1 MPVLGQNSFFR
12 SSSTAGPLPAS
23 MNGNVRRLNGNFG
36 GSMPSF
42 VDGQNFDVD
51 MRKAY
56 MQEDSPSY
64 FVEHLATFG
73 VGPQFGLQWPSDG
86 IRKLKQMER
95 SSAIW
100 AQRMILRLRHTAVVV
115 EDENGDVVEQFPLNL
130 VSEPTAHVSSDPR
143 DLYNNLLVF
152 IVNGSKGKKTAT
164 PTEMHIFQCV
174 QVSASE
180 VADDIKQFLRGRF
193 KAVPTGRRIS
203 GFAMPSGGV
212 EAGSPEMVA
221 TDGPSLLHGRSMF
234 SRSDQRYF
242 SQDRPRVSTVPVMME
257 NGRSPSNFNYR
268 EVDQKS
274 TFSDSSV
281 VEFFE
286 RDVNI
291 LNRCFDDIERFV
303 ARIQSAAI
311 AQRELE
317 ALQQQR
323 RAMKPS
329 SSRSSQSRMPG
340 EGLLLMRAQLPP
352 EFEFFDILQKFK
364 LCFNLL
370 AKLKN
375 HIHEPNAP
383 ELLHFLFTPLAIILD
398 ACQWGFGR
406 NIAPQVVSPLVSP
419 AAKALLLNCLTS
431 KESEIWASLG
441 DAWRTTADEWT
452 GPLPGHYS
460 PTFAHNYGPYSTT
473 GTTVPDHGGQAGRS
487 NRNLLIDTQLAGD
500 FGRVSLERE
509 RLDLEKEK
517 LQEEGRRIQ
526 FEKRILEEERRRLLE
541 EKRQF
546 YEEQEQ
552 RSVVSER
559 LPRPP
564 PAAANGLY
572 SSTMSR
578 SRPDLYRETTL
589 REQESRRHFSPSN
602 VTDDASFFFEQARAR
617 GSQIAQV
624 VYERHG
630 MNEKE
635 LTVRKGEFLEVL
647 NNKKNWWE
655 CRNAHRQVGFVP
667 HTILS
672 VVDSGIHHNS
682 TPHQQSKSFDEPLF
696 VRPPPPSTSTFGP
709 AMGNSATAFGSY
721 EDDSSAR
728 RSSPVTRTATPANNS
743 GDTPEV
749 IRQRRGK
756 LDEPKNKEVMMFSST
771 CLVNSKRP
779 YVACAPPVPPPAP
792 PPPPPPLPRT
802 SGGVEAVSSST
813 GEKKASTSNGTI
825 PHGLSKENGTSIR
838 NGKVPSNVTVD
849 SRRMLNEELLMTLN
863 KSNLKG
869 SFDFKAKPWPNSS
882 LVTVQEMSS
891 ISTKQD
897 VAEWLQAKCF
907 SGRAINLLREH
918 DGEKLLSMN
927 KIQLEELIGRE
938 EGARLYSQLQLQK
951 TTAKYLMK
959 SDDSQLSSILATRRN
974 LNEEK
979 MDDDKSLESQI
990 YVVHVMQ
997 LVPNKTYKLMKI
1009 EADAVFSYDGEWFS
1023 ILMMN
1028 GRDVLSRYT
1037 MIKVCVEKSLKS
1049 FAMPKSIFSYNW
1061 YTLAVLV
1068 LLVAVIAYQTL
1079 HLLNN
1084 NNRSWLSDY
1093 LLHCFK
1099 SNQKNVSKY
1108 LSREVAFYLSSF
1120 DMPSPVEDTSVSQSS
1135 LVPAKGTESEALAVL
1150 QAAELFLKSGKVD
1163 KARKLFEH
1171 AVFLQPQHPD
1181 ILTGYGLFT
1190 EKIGGDVVKANFM
1203 FSRALIYSPDHS
1215 LAKWHKGRT
1224 QPIVQEIDA
1233 EMMRI
1238 LDQKRNKFL
1247 RIPRG
1252 SSGLRRAMR
1261 EAYFSHIYHTVA
1273 MEGNTMN
1280 FVQTKSLLE
1289 TRMAIGG
1296 KSILEHNE
1304 ILGMDAA
1311 LRFVNQSLIH
1321 RIGSLSVEDILDI
1334 HRRVLGFVDP
1344 VESGRF
1350 RTHQVYIG
1358 SFEPSLPENIE
1369 KEVDE
1374 LLEWLNSDTAMSIHP
1389 VELAALLHYKFVVI
1403 HPFVDG
1409 NGRTSRLLMN
1419 LILMQAGFPPVII
1432 RVEDR
1437 LQYYESLKLANEGDL
1452 RPFVRF
1458 IAECT
1463 RRTLDEYLANS
1474 MCSVDEASNPLEPI
1488 VDNGRTIILPKVL
1501 AHFLDIPLNETFI
1514 AVFIATQV
1522 CLTMNSMGGDTRV
1535 REIQEIRRAYPD
1547 KIPIVIER
1555 FEGEKY
1561 LPVLDRCKFLVPD
1574 HVTMTELMQIVRRR
1588 LELHPEQALFLLV
1601 NEKSLVSH
1609 STTLAELYEA
1619 EKDTDG
1625 FLYIVYTSQ
1634 PGFG

>member
-1 MPVLGQNSFFR
+1 LACDLLGIASMPVLGQNSFFR

-174 QVSASE
+174 QVSVCSFCRVVTNHAKQTQQRKKLAHQCSAFPRCLLVRSRMISNNFYADAS
-180 VADDIKQFLRGRF
+180 KQYQRMLLIYGLYCCLYEFFFF
-193 KAVPTGRRIS
+193 KHRGRRIS

-234 SRSDQRYF
+234 TRSDQRYF

-340 EGLLLMRAQLPP
+340 EGILLMRAQLPP

-441 DAWRTTADEWT
+441 DAWRTTAEEWT

-460 PTFAHNYGPYSTT
+460 PTFAHNYGPYSTTTTT

-709 AMGNSATAFGSY
+709 AMGNSATAFGSH

-756 LDEPKNKEVMMFSST
+756 LDEHKNKEVMMFSST

-838 NGKVPSNVTVD
+838 NGKLPSNVTVD

-891 ISTKQD
+891 ISSKQD

-907 SGRAINLLREH
+907 SGR
-918 DGEKLLSMN
+918 
-927 KIQLEELIGRE
+927 
-938 EGARLYSQLQLQK
+938 
-951 TTAKYLMK
+951 
-959 SDDSQLSSILATRRN
+959 
-974 LNEEK
+974 
-979 MDDDKSLESQI
+979 
-990 YVVHVMQ
+990 
-997 LVPNKTYKLMKI
+997 
-1009 EADAVFSYDGEWFS
+1009 
-1023 ILMMN
+1023 
-1028 GRDVLSRYT
+1028 
-1037 MIKVCVEKSLKS
+1037 
-1049 FAMPKSIFSYNW
+1049 
-1061 YTLAVLV
+1061 
-1068 LLVAVIAYQTL
+1068 
-1079 HLLNN
+1079 
-1084 NNRSWLSDY
+1084 
-1093 LLHCFK
+1093 
-1099 SNQKNVSKY
+1099 
-1108 LSREVAFYLSSF
+1108 
-1120 DMPSPVEDTSVSQSS
+1120 
-1135 LVPAKGTESEALAVL
+1135 
-1150 QAAELFLKSGKVD
+1150 
-1163 KARKLFEH
+1163 
-1171 AVFLQPQHPD
+1171 
-1181 ILTGYGLFT
+1181 
-1190 EKIGGDVVKANFM
+1190 
-1203 FSRALIYSPDHS
+1203 
-1215 LAKWHKGRT
+1215 
-1224 QPIVQEIDA
+1224 
-1233 EMMRI
+1233 
-1238 LDQKRNKFL
+1238 
-1247 RIPRG
+1247 
-1252 SSGLRRAMR
+1252 
-1261 EAYFSHIYHTVA
+1261 
-1273 MEGNTMN
+1273 
-1280 FVQTKSLLE
+1280 
-1289 TRMAIGG
+1289 
-1296 KSILEHNE
+1296 
-1304 ILGMDAA
+1304 
-1311 LRFVNQSLIH
+1311 
-1321 RIGSLSVEDILDI
+1321 
-1334 HRRVLGFVDP
+1334 
-1344 VESGRF
+1344 
-1350 RTHQVYIG
+1350 
-1358 SFEPSLPENIE
+1358 
-1369 KEVDE
+1369 
-1374 LLEWLNSDTAMSIHP
+1374 
-1389 VELAALLHYKFVVI
+1389 
-1403 HPFVDG
+1403 
-1409 NGRTSRLLMN
+1409 
-1419 LILMQAGFPPVII
+1419 
-1432 RVEDR
+1432 
-1437 LQYYESLKLANEGDL
+1437 
-1452 RPFVRF
+1452 
-1458 IAECT
+1458 
-1463 RRTLDEYLANS
+1463 
-1474 MCSVDEASNPLEPI
+1474 
-1488 VDNGRTIILPKVL
+1488 
-1501 AHFLDIPLNETFI
+1501 
-1514 AVFIATQV
+1514 
-1522 CLTMNSMGGDTRV
+1522 
-1535 REIQEIRRAYPD
+1535 
-1547 KIPIVIER
+1547 
-1555 FEGEKY
+1555 
-1561 LPVLDRCKFLVPD
+1561 
-1574 HVTMTELMQIVRRR
+1574 
-1588 LELHPEQALFLLV
+1588 
-1601 NEKSLVSH
+1601 
-1609 STTLAELYEA
+1609 
-1619 EKDTDG
+1619 
-1625 FLYIVYTSQ
+1625 
-1634 PGFG
+1634 

>member
-221 TDGPSLLHGRSMF
+221 TDGTSLLHGRSMF

-340 EGLLLMRAQLPP
+340 EGILLMRAQLPP
-352 EFEFFDILQKFK
+352 ELEFFDILQKFK

-406 NIAPQVVSPLVSP
+406 NIAPQVVSPLISR

-441 DAWRTTADEWT
+441 DAWRTTAEEWT

-460 PTFAHNYGPYSTT
+460 PTFAHSYGPYSTTATT

-517 LQEEGRRIQ
+517 LQEEERRIQ

-728 RSSPVTRTATPANNS
+728 RSSPVTRTATPANNN

-749 IRQRRGK
+749 IRQRR
-756 LDEPKNKEVMMFSST
+756 DEPKNKEVMMFSST

-802 SGGVEAVSSST
+802 SGGVDAVSST

-825 PHGLSKENGTSIR
+825 PHG
-838 NGKVPSNVTVD
+838 
-849 SRRMLNEELLMTLN
+849 MLNEELLMTLN

-907 SGRAINLLREH
+907 SG
-918 DGEKLLSMN
+918 
-927 KIQLEELIGRE
+927 
-938 EGARLYSQLQLQK
+938 
-951 TTAKYLMK
+951 
-959 SDDSQLSSILATRRN
+959 
-974 LNEEK
+974 
-979 MDDDKSLESQI
+979 
-990 YVVHVMQ
+990 
-997 LVPNKTYKLMKI
+997 
-1009 EADAVFSYDGEWFS
+1009 
-1023 ILMMN
+1023 
-1028 GRDVLSRYT
+1028 
-1037 MIKVCVEKSLKS
+1037 
-1049 FAMPKSIFSYNW
+1049 SYNW

-1203 FSRALIYSPDHS
+1203 
-1215 LAKWHKGRT
+1215 HKGRT

-1501 AHFLDIPLNETFI
+1501 AHFLNIPFNETFI
-1514 AVFIATQV
+1514 AVFIGTQV
-1522 CLTMNSMGGDTRV
+1522 YLTMNSMGGGLTFRQRRPYNTRV

>member
-1 MPVLGQNSFFR
+1 MCR
-12 SSSTAGPLPAS
+12 
-23 MNGNVRRLNGNFG
+23 
-36 GSMPSF
+36 
-42 VDGQNFDVD
+42 
-51 MRKAY
+51 
-56 MQEDSPSY
+56 
-64 FVEHLATFG
+64 
-73 VGPQFGLQWPSDG
+73 
-86 IRKLKQMER
+86 
-95 SSAIW
+95 
-100 AQRMILRLRHTAVVV
+100 
-115 EDENGDVVEQFPLNL
+115 
-130 VSEPTAHVSSDPR
+130 
-143 DLYNNLLVF
+143 
-152 IVNGSKGKKTAT
+152 
-164 PTEMHIFQCV
+164 
-174 QVSASE
+174 
-180 VADDIKQFLRGRF
+180 
-193 KAVPTGRRIS
+193 
-203 GFAMPSGGV
+203 
-212 EAGSPEMVA
+212 
-221 TDGPSLLHGRSMF
+221 
-234 SRSDQRYF
+234 
-242 SQDRPRVSTVPVMME
+242 
-257 NGRSPSNFNYR
+257 
-268 EVDQKS
+268 
-274 TFSDSSV
+274 
-281 VEFFE
+281 
-286 RDVNI
+286 
-291 LNRCFDDIERFV
+291 
-303 ARIQSAAI
+303 
-311 AQRELE
+311 
-317 ALQQQR
+317 
-323 RAMKPS
+323 
-329 SSRSSQSRMPG
+329 
-340 EGLLLMRAQLPP
+340 
-352 EFEFFDILQKFK
+352 
-364 LCFNLL
+364 
-370 AKLKN
+370 
-375 HIHEPNAP
+375 
-383 ELLHFLFTPLAIILD
+383 
-398 ACQWGFGR
+398 
-406 NIAPQVVSPLVSP
+406 
-419 AAKALLLNCLTS
+419 
-431 KESEIWASLG
+431 
-441 DAWRTTADEWT
+441 
-452 GPLPGHYS
+452 
-460 PTFAHNYGPYSTT
+460 
-473 GTTVPDHGGQAGRS
+473 
-487 NRNLLIDTQLAGD
+487 
-500 FGRVSLERE
+500 
-509 RLDLEKEK
+509 
-517 LQEEGRRIQ
+517 
-526 FEKRILEEERRRLLE
+526 
-541 EKRQF
+541 
-546 YEEQEQ
+546 
-552 RSVVSER
+552 
-559 LPRPP
+559 
-564 PAAANGLY
+564 
-572 SSTMSR
+572 
-578 SRPDLYRETTL
+578 TTL

-825 PHGLSKENGTSIR
+825 PHG
-838 NGKVPSNVTVD
+838 
-849 SRRMLNEELLMTLN
+849 MLNEELLMTLN

-907 SGRAINLLREH
+907 SG
-918 DGEKLLSMN
+918 
-927 KIQLEELIGRE
+927 
-938 EGARLYSQLQLQK
+938 
-951 TTAKYLMK
+951 
-959 SDDSQLSSILATRRN
+959 
-974 LNEEK
+974 
-979 MDDDKSLESQI
+979 
-990 YVVHVMQ
+990 
-997 LVPNKTYKLMKI
+997 
-1009 EADAVFSYDGEWFS
+1009 
-1023 ILMMN
+1023 
-1028 GRDVLSRYT
+1028 
-1037 MIKVCVEKSLKS
+1037 
-1049 FAMPKSIFSYNW
+1049 SYNW
-1061 YTLAVLV
+1061 YTLVVLV

-1135 LVPAKGTESEALAVL
+1135 LVPAKGKKYTFLLLHVRLLCQYAEQVGISGTESEALAVL

-1358 SFEPSLPENIE
+1358 SFEPSLPEN
-1369 KEVDE
+1369 
-1374 LLEWLNSDTAMSIHP
+1374 STFA
-1389 VELAALLHYKFVVI
+1389 VE
-1403 HPFVDG
+1403 
-1409 NGRTSRLLMN
+1409 
-1419 LILMQAGFPPVII
+1419 IL
-1432 RVEDR
+1432 
-1437 LQYYESLKLANEGDL
+1437 
-1452 RPFVRF
+1452 
-1458 IAECT
+1458 
-1463 RRTLDEYLANS
+1463 
-1474 MCSVDEASNPLEPI
+1474 
-1488 VDNGRTIILPKVL
+1488 
-1501 AHFLDIPLNETFI
+1501 TFI
-1514 AVFIATQV
+1514 
-1522 CLTMNSMGGDTRV
+1522 
-1535 REIQEIRRAYPD
+1535 
-1547 KIPIVIER
+1547 
-1555 FEGEKY
+1555 
-1561 LPVLDRCKFLVPD
+1561 
-1574 HVTMTELMQIVRRR
+1574 
-1588 LELHPEQALFLLV
+1588 
-1601 NEKSLVSH
+1601 
-1609 STTLAELYEA
+1609 
-1619 EKDTDG
+1619 
-1625 FLYIVYTSQ
+1625 
-1634 PGFG
+1634 

>member
-221 TDGPSLLHGRSMF
+221 TDGTSLLHGRSMF

-340 EGLLLMRAQLPP
+340 EGILLMRAQLPP
-352 EFEFFDILQKFK
+352 ELEFFDILQKFK

-406 NIAPQVVSPLVSP
+406 NIAPQVVSPLISR

-441 DAWRTTADEWT
+441 DAWRTTAEEWT

-460 PTFAHNYGPYSTT
+460 PTFAHSYGPYSTTATT

-517 LQEEGRRIQ
+517 LQEEERRIQ

-655 CRNAHRQVGFVP
+655 CRNAHRQ
-667 HTILS
+667 
-672 VVDSGIHHNS
+672 
-682 TPHQQSKSFDEPLF
+682 
-696 VRPPPPSTSTFGP
+696 
-709 AMGNSATAFGSY
+709 
-721 EDDSSAR
+721 DDSSAR
-728 RSSPVTRTATPANNS
+728 RSSPVTRTATPANNN

-749 IRQRRGK
+749 IRQRR
-756 LDEPKNKEVMMFSST
+756 DEPKNKEVMMFSST

-802 SGGVEAVSSST
+802 SGGVDAVSST

-838 NGKVPSNVTVD
+838 NGKLPSNVTVD

-990 YVVHVMQ
+990 YVVHIMQ

-1009 EADAVFSYDGEWFS
+1009 KADAVFSYD
-1023 ILMMN
+1023 
-1028 GRDVLSRYT
+1028 
-1037 MIKVCVEKSLKS
+1037 VCVEKSLKS

-1203 FSRALIYSPDHS
+1203 
-1215 LAKWHKGRT
+1215 HKGRT

-1501 AHFLDIPLNETFI
+1501 AHFLNIPFNETFI
-1514 AVFIATQV
+1514 AVFIGTQV
-1522 CLTMNSMGGDTRV
+1522 YLTMNSMGGGLTFRQRRPYNTRV

>member
-221 TDGPSLLHGRSMF
+221 TDGTSLLHGRSMF

-340 EGLLLMRAQLPP
+340 EGILLMRAQLPP
-352 EFEFFDILQKFK
+352 ELEFFDILQKFK

-406 NIAPQVVSPLVSP
+406 NIAPQVVSPLISR

-441 DAWRTTADEWT
+441 DAWRTTAEEWT
-452 GPLPGHYS
+452 GPSPGNYS
-460 PTFAHNYGPYSTT
+460 PTFAHSYGPYSTTTT

-517 LQEEGRRIQ
+517 LQEEERRIQ

-589 REQESRRHFSPSN
+589 REQESRRHFSPPN

-728 RSSPVTRTATPANNS
+728 RSSPVTRTATPANNN

-749 IRQRRGK
+749 IRQRR
-756 LDEPKNKEVMMFSST
+756 DEPKNKEVMMFSST

-802 SGGVEAVSSST
+802 SGGVEAVSST

-838 NGKVPSNVTVD
+838 NGKLPSNVTVD

-869 SFDFKAKPWPNSS
+869 SFDFKAKPCQIHP
-882 LVTVQEMSS
+882 
-891 ISTKQD
+891 
-897 VAEWLQAKCF
+897 EWLQAKCF

-979 MDDDKSLESQI
+979 MDDDKSLESQSDSEI
-990 YVVHVMQ
+990 
-997 LVPNKTYKLMKI
+997 T
-1009 EADAVFSYDGEWFS
+1009 
-1023 ILMMN
+1023 
-1028 GRDVLSRYT
+1028 
-1037 MIKVCVEKSLKS
+1037 
-1049 FAMPKSIFSYNW
+1049 
-1061 YTLAVLV
+1061 
-1068 LLVAVIAYQTL
+1068 IAL
-1079 HLLNN
+1079 
-1084 NNRSWLSDY
+1084 
-1093 LLHCFK
+1093 
-1099 SNQKNVSKY
+1099 
-1108 LSREVAFYLSSF
+1108 
-1120 DMPSPVEDTSVSQSS
+1120 
-1135 LVPAKGTESEALAVL
+1135 
-1150 QAAELFLKSGKVD
+1150 
-1163 KARKLFEH
+1163 
-1171 AVFLQPQHPD
+1171 
-1181 ILTGYGLFT
+1181 
-1190 EKIGGDVVKANFM
+1190 
-1203 FSRALIYSPDHS
+1203 
-1215 LAKWHKGRT
+1215 
-1224 QPIVQEIDA
+1224 
-1233 EMMRI
+1233 
-1238 LDQKRNKFL
+1238 
-1247 RIPRG
+1247 
-1252 SSGLRRAMR
+1252 
-1261 EAYFSHIYHTVA
+1261 
-1273 MEGNTMN
+1273 
-1280 FVQTKSLLE
+1280 
-1289 TRMAIGG
+1289 
-1296 KSILEHNE
+1296 
-1304 ILGMDAA
+1304 
-1311 LRFVNQSLIH
+1311 
-1321 RIGSLSVEDILDI
+1321 
-1334 HRRVLGFVDP
+1334 
-1344 VESGRF
+1344 
-1350 RTHQVYIG
+1350 
-1358 SFEPSLPENIE
+1358 
-1369 KEVDE
+1369 
-1374 LLEWLNSDTAMSIHP
+1374 
-1389 VELAALLHYKFVVI
+1389 
-1403 HPFVDG
+1403 
-1409 NGRTSRLLMN
+1409 
-1419 LILMQAGFPPVII
+1419 
-1432 RVEDR
+1432 
-1437 LQYYESLKLANEGDL
+1437 
-1452 RPFVRF
+1452 
-1458 IAECT
+1458 
-1463 RRTLDEYLANS
+1463 
-1474 MCSVDEASNPLEPI
+1474 
-1488 VDNGRTIILPKVL
+1488 
-1501 AHFLDIPLNETFI
+1501 
-1514 AVFIATQV
+1514 
-1522 CLTMNSMGGDTRV
+1522 
-1535 REIQEIRRAYPD
+1535 
-1547 KIPIVIER
+1547 
-1555 FEGEKY
+1555 
-1561 LPVLDRCKFLVPD
+1561 
-1574 HVTMTELMQIVRRR
+1574 
-1588 LELHPEQALFLLV
+1588 
-1601 NEKSLVSH
+1601 
-1609 STTLAELYEA
+1609 
-1619 EKDTDG
+1619 
-1625 FLYIVYTSQ
+1625 
-1634 PGFG
+1634 

>member
-340 EGLLLMRAQLPP
+340 EGILLMRAQLPP

-460 PTFAHNYGPYSTT
+460 PTFAHNYGPYSSTTTTT

-802 SGGVEAVSSST
+802 SGGAEAVSSST

-990 YVVHVMQ
+990 
-997 LVPNKTYKLMKI
+997 
-1009 EADAVFSYDGEWFS
+1009 
-1023 ILMMN
+1023 
-1028 GRDVLSRYT
+1028 
-1037 MIKVCVEKSLKS
+1037 
-1049 FAMPKSIFSYNW
+1049 
-1061 YTLAVLV
+1061 

-1344 VESGRF
+1344 VESGHF

>member
-1 MPVLGQNSFFR
+1 
-12 SSSTAGPLPAS
+12 
-23 MNGNVRRLNGNFG
+23 
-36 GSMPSF
+36 
-42 VDGQNFDVD
+42 
-51 MRKAY
+51 
-56 MQEDSPSY
+56 
-64 FVEHLATFG
+64 
-73 VGPQFGLQWPSDG
+73 
-86 IRKLKQMER
+86 
-95 SSAIW
+95 
-100 AQRMILRLRHTAVVV
+100 
-115 EDENGDVVEQFPLNL
+115 
-130 VSEPTAHVSSDPR
+130 
-143 DLYNNLLVF
+143 
-152 IVNGSKGKKTAT
+152 
-164 PTEMHIFQCV
+164 MHIFQCV

-212 EAGSPEMVA
+212 EAGSPEMVT
-221 TDGPSLLHGRSMF
+221 TDGTSLLHGRSMF

-340 EGLLLMRAQLPP
+340 EGILLMRAQLPP
-352 EFEFFDILQKFK
+352 ELEFFDILQKFK

-406 NIAPQVVSPLVSP
+406 NIAPQVVSPLISR

-441 DAWRTTADEWT
+441 DAWRTTAEEWT
-452 GPLPGHYS
+452 GPSPGNYS
-460 PTFAHNYGPYSTT
+460 PTFAHSYGPYSTTTT

-517 LQEEGRRIQ
+517 LQEEERRIQ
-526 FEKRILEEERRRLLE
+526 FEKRILEVCSCCCCTINYANERMLFDLIQEERRRLLE

-589 REQESRRHFSPSN
+589 REQESRRHFSPPN

-728 RSSPVTRTATPANNS
+728 RSSPVTRTATPANNN

-749 IRQRRGK
+749 IRQRR
-756 LDEPKNKEVMMFSST
+756 DEPKNKEVMMFSST

-802 SGGVEAVSSST
+802 SGGVEAVSST

-825 PHGLSKENGTSIR
+825 PHG
-838 NGKVPSNVTVD
+838 
-849 SRRMLNEELLMTLN
+849 MLNEELLMTLN

-869 SFDFKAKPWPNSS
+869 SFDFKAKPLPNSS

-891 ISTKQD
+891 MSTKQD

-907 SGRAINLLREH
+907 SG
-918 DGEKLLSMN
+918 
-927 KIQLEELIGRE
+927 
-938 EGARLYSQLQLQK
+938 
-951 TTAKYLMK
+951 
-959 SDDSQLSSILATRRN
+959 
-974 LNEEK
+974 
-979 MDDDKSLESQI
+979 
-990 YVVHVMQ
+990 
-997 LVPNKTYKLMKI
+997 
-1009 EADAVFSYDGEWFS
+1009 
-1023 ILMMN
+1023 
-1028 GRDVLSRYT
+1028 
-1037 MIKVCVEKSLKS
+1037 
-1049 FAMPKSIFSYNW
+1049 SYNW

-1120 DMPSPVEDTSVSQSS
+1120 DMPSPVEDTSVLQSS
-1135 LVPAKGTESEALAVL
+1135 LVPAKGKKYTFLLLHVLLLCQYAEQVGISGTESEALAVL

-1358 SFEPSLPENIE
+1358 SFEPSLPENSTFAVEILICRRSFLYCCRISVE

-1488 VDNGRTIILPKVL
+1488 VDNGRTII
-1501 AHFLDIPLNETFI
+1501 
-1514 AVFIATQV
+1514 
-1522 CLTMNSMGGDTRV
+1522 
-1535 REIQEIRRAYPD
+1535 
-1547 KIPIVIER
+1547 IVIER